1 MGLRKVLRKH
11 QTEFNNIIDAIVYQ
25 GLGVRTI
32 YCSVC
37 PGGGKSIL
45 PVIAGRLIEA
55 GLADKLMWIAPRLS
69 LIDQAEREFINPYF
83 REILG
88 HRLTIRSSTN
98 ERNPSRGTAGFA
110 TTYQAVGLDEGILL
124 DEFRRYRYL
133 LIMDEFHHVQEGSLW
148 HKKIAPLFN
157 RAAFRVMLSG
167 TLERGDGTRI
177 AFLPYEDTLNG
188 LQPALHNTDDTSA
201 IRYTRADALQE
212 RAIIPLSFH
221 LSDGSAKWEEATGA
235 QKQVSSMERMAKD
248 DSNISKALYTA
259 LQTEYAE
266 ELLDAGLDHW
276 NQHRLKHPAA
286 KCLIVA
292 SDIRQAK
299 RFAES
304 IKNRGYSKRSFS
316 IATSDDSTMALVTIN
331 RMKRDDLDLLVTVA
345 MAYEGLSIEAISHI
359 ICLTNIRSTPW
370 IEQMTARANRIDK
383 NAGPYESQV
392 GYIFAP
398 ADPLFREIVK
408 QIEVEQ
414 APILEDRKKK
424 ARKERESQS
433 SEPGFG
439 LTSPGGITPLSS
451 RLTGQREITL
461 TENIALS
468 VKQNDP
474 VCEIAQVH
482 NSLTISEIET
492 DLLKT
497 IDAHIKRWAYRN
509 RFSPKKLNANVF
521 DHFNKRRREMTVP
534 ELEACLAYVQRTYP
548 AGQTRGTGRPRVA
561 TKAVPYEVR
570 GY

>member
-11 QTEFNNIIDAIVYQ
+11 QTEFNNIIDAIAYQ

-45 PVIAGRLIEA
+45 PVIAGRLITA

-83 REILG
+83 REMLG
-88 HRLTIRSSTN
+88 HRLSIRSSTN

-124 DEFRRYRYL
+124 DEFRRYRYI
-133 LIMDEFHHVQEGSLW
+133 LIMDEFHHVHEGSLW

-177 AFLPYEDTLNG
+177 AFLPYEYTVEG
-188 LQPALHNTDDTSA
+188 LQPAIRSNNDTA
-201 IRYTRADALQE
+201 VIRYTRAYALQE

-221 LSDGSAKWEEATGA
+221 LSDGSAKWEEVTGK
-235 QKQVSSMERMAKD
+235 QKQVASMERMAKD
-248 DSNISKALYTA
+248 DGNVSKALYTA
-259 LQTEYAE
+259 LRTEYAE
-266 ELLDAGLDHW
+266 ELLTAGLSHW
-276 NQHRLKHPAA
+276 MQHRKGVPGA

-292 SDIRQAK
+292 SDIGQAK
-299 RFAES
+299 QYANSLSARKYSS
-304 IKNRGYSKRSFS
+304 IRLA
-316 IATSDDSTMALVTIN
+316 IATSEDSSAALKVIN
-331 RMKRDDLDLLVTVA
+331 KMKRDQMDLLVTVA

-359 ICLTNIRSTPW
+359 ICLTNVRSTPW

-383 NAGPYESQV
+383 SAGPYESQL

-398 ADPLFREIVK
+398 ADPLFREIVR
-408 QIEVEQ
+408 QIEAEQ
-414 APILEDRKKK
+414 APILEWRAKKEQTEK
-424 ARKERESQS
+424 QSKS

-439 LTSPGGITPLSS
+439 LTSPGGIKPLSS
-451 RLTGQREITL
+451 ALTGNREVLLVGDRFADADKPIMTVSEQEYNL
-461 TENIALS
+461 R
-468 VKQNDP
+468 K
-474 VCEIAQVH
+474 
-482 NSLTISEIET
+482 EIET
-492 DLLKT
+492 
-497 IDAHIKRWAYRN
+497 HVNRWAYQN
-509 RFSPKKLNANVF
+509 RYQSKKLNAEIVNYF
-521 DHFNKRRREMTVP
+521 GKGRGEMTVS
-534 ELEACLAYVQRTYP
+534 ELETCMDYVKRTYP
-548 AGQTRGTGRPRVA
+548 LGRIRGTGHPRVS

-570 GY
+570 G